1 MKANILKRLKKNYK
15 SPIWFSRNKNEVPPW
30 LMANHC
36 LFWHWSNTCT
46 SILLA
51 LVYLN
56 LGMSLRMSIG
66 TIEGQTHRLGYFWSS
81 AAGTSSSNVS
91 FYKLVLP
98 LNMKVGVVPYY
109 PRGGKY

>member
-1 MKANILKRLKKNYK
+1 M
-15 SPIWFSRNKNEVPPW
+15 P
-30 LMANHC
+30 
-36 LFWHWSNTCT
+36 FWHRSNA

-56 LGMSLRMSIG
+56 LGMSLQTSIG

-81 AAGTSSSNVS
+81 AAGTSSSNVF

-109 PRGGKY
+109 PRGGSISGKKV